1 MQGVAVALHECPDME
16 GMEWMSRHTQ
26 RPSRSKSPAAGGS
39 GRAPAQ
45 YGWVVS
51 LLVLLGTVAA
61 VAGLVLFWRS
71 ATTAQTATPRSGQVS
86 SSGLVFDETVYD
98 VGRVPLDT
106 TVERTYTYR
115 NAGTQT
121 VTLTERPTVDVIEGC

>member
-1 MQGVAVALHECPDME
+1 ME
-16 GMEWMSRHTQ
+16 GMKGMRRNTQ
-26 RPSRSKSPAAGGS
+26 RPRQSKSQEAGG
-39 GRAPAQ
+39 GRPAPAQ

-71 ATTAQTATPRSGQVS
+71 ATTSQTATPRSGPVA

-115 NAGTQT
+115 NLGTQT